1 MSNNNIRSVK
11 MAITTIYV
19 VMFMFLTVFASVAQE
34 QQDRIE
40 PLKSEDVESQNGV
53 ETETQDSETTEAQ
66 NGIDAETQDNEDFE
80 SQMYELKTTLYC
92 FCGCDRMTYEI
103 CHCDTAEFMKKE
115 FRKAL
120 MEGQT
125 VEAIR
130 AAYLEEHGS
139 QYSAVMH
146 AEGINLLAY
155 IMPAVILLLIGGVA
169 VVVLQNS
176 RGNKA
181 QFTQP
186 DKQISEEMQRQLE
199 AELERY
205 KDQN

>member
-1 MSNNNIRSVK
+1 
-11 MAITTIYV
+11 
-19 VMFMFLTVFASVAQE
+19 MFMFLTVFASVAQE
-34 QQDRIE
+34 QPDKIE
-40 PLKSEDVESQNGV
+40 PLNSEEVESQNGV
-53 ETETQDSETTEAQ
+53 ETETQDSETVETQ
-66 NGIDAETQDNEDFE
+66 NGEVIESQNNEDFE
-80 SQMYELKTTLYC
+80 AQMYELKTTLYC

-103 CHCDTAEFMKKE
+103 CHCVTAEFMKSK
-115 FRKAL
+115 FLKAL

-125 VEAIR
+125 VEEIR
-130 AAYLEEHGS
+130 AAYLEEHGP

-176 RGNKA
+176 RRNKA
-181 QFTQP
+181 QSTQP
-186 DKQISEEMQRQLE
+186 AKQISEEMQRQLE

-205 KDQN
+205 KEQN